1 MSSPRLP
8 DFQPLQ
14 IKERIS
20 ILSIEKG
27 QIDVVDGA
35 FVVIDKNGIREQIPL
50 GAIACLM
57 LEPGTR
63 ISHAAVKLASDV
75 GTLLIW
81 IGEGGV
87 RLYASGQPGGA
98 RSDRLLWQAK
108 ICLDDQARL
117 NVVRGMYKLRFGD
130 DAPKNRSIEQ
140 LRGIEGARVK
150 SLYVNLAKKYKV
162 IWRGRNYD
170 PDIWEQS
177 DDINR
182 CLSVANSCLY
192 GVCEAAILA
201 SGYAPS
207 IGFIHSG
214 KPLSF
219 VYDIAD
225 IYKFETVVPLAF
237 KIASTKTRE
246 YEKEVRYQCR
256 DIFRSSKIL
265 KRIIPQIHRVLAF
278 GGIDVPKIHQEAIRV
293 AIPKRQHLG
302 DLGHR

>member
-1 MSSPRLP
+1 
-8 DFQPLQ
+8 
-14 IKERIS
+14 
-20 ILSIEKG
+20 
-27 QIDVVDGA
+27 
-35 FVVIDKNGIREQIPL
+35 
-50 GAIACLM
+50 M

-108 ICLDDQARL
+108 IALDDQARL
-117 NVVRGMYKLRFGD
+117 NVVRAMYKLRFGD
-130 DAPKNRSIEQ
+130 EAPKKRSVEQ

-150 SLYVNLAKKYKV
+150 NLYRNLANKYKV
-162 IWRGRNYD
+162 SWSRRNYN
-170 PDIWEQS
+170 PDNWDHS

-201 SGYAPS
+201 AGYAPS

-225 IYKFETVVPLAF
+225 IYKFDTVIPLAF
-237 KIASTKTRE
+237 KIASSKTHE

-265 KRIIPQIHRVLAF
+265 KRIIPQIHQILSF
-278 GGIDVPKIHQEAIRV
+278 GGIDVPKTPQEAIRV
-293 AIPKRQHLG
+293 AIPNRQHLG